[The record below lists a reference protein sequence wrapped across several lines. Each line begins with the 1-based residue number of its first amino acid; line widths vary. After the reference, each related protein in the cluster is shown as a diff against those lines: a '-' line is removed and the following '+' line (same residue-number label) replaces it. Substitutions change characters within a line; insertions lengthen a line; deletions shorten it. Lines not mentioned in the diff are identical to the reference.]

1 MVTLHTYVLREL
13 LKTFGL
19 ALVALTVLFTMG
31 GGLYNIVR
39 YEGVSAGDVFGFVP
53 ILIPIVVTLTMPMAA
68 LFATAMVYGR
78 LAADNELLACR
89 AAGINIH
96 RLLLAAVLLSVFVA
110 AFSLLFG
117 SFIIPSFMQRIDSF
131 TRSNIR
137 DLVAQQLQQKGF
149 VNRGREGEDRYTFTA
164 EKVDYVSDAALRAK
178 YFEVAD
184 GLHYLLVTNPTFL
197 QLNRNGDLVRFAAAR
212 YVLCAF
218 DTRVTPLEVTF
229 HIRDGQDFEVGKR
242 ALTITDQETRI
253 TVPTPTP
260 FRLTTTDLRLLLRW
274 RRAPW
279 ESPRLADELQRFLI
293 DVTRARFY
301 EHCVVRLQAGEAVQ
315 LHDDYGQAYTLTA
328 ARAQA
333 GRDSLT
339 LTRGRVAVRG
349 ADGQPRL
356 AYEAHRIDVSTLPL
370 PDPLVELRLVQSP
383 EQDVLEYD
391 LRPGQPAAARRKET
405 LNLDRLHIPPEVVQ
419 DAQRVTAAAVLDP
432 DVDLPLDQALG
443 DRRIGLQKS
452 AQQLLR
458 KIVGTINFRLSYC
471 SSALVTLLMGAA
483 LGIIFRGSRAL
494 AAFGLALIPF
504 FVVLIL
510 LVLGRQLTEDPHISP
525 IGPFVT
531 WGGLVLMRWPTG
543 MILRLGVRR

>member
-510 LVLGRQLTEDPHISP
+510 LVLGRQLTEDPPISP

-531 WGGLVLMRWPTG
+531 WGGLGPSWPSPPPSPTPCC
-543 MILRLGVRR
+543 

>member
-1 MVTLHTYVLREL
+1 
-13 LKTFGL
+13 
-19 ALVALTVLFTMG
+19 G

-149 VNRGREGEDRYTFTA
+149 VHRGREGEDRYTFTA

-531 WGGLVLMRWPTG
+531 WGGLVLMLLADG